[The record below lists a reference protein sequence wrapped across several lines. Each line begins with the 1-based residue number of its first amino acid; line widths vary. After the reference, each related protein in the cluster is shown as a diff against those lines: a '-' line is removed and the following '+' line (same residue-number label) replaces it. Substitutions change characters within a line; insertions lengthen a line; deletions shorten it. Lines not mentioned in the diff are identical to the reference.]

1 MNPGFWIETIW
12 NHLFI
17 LFLNISLESETVIM
31 DVHGM
36 ANTVAP
42 DGFPGEL
49 LIPARGGRITLK
61 IQVFSTGESPG

>member
-1 MNPGFWIETIW
+1 
-12 NHLFI
+12 
-17 LFLNISLESETVIM
+17 
-31 DVHGM
+31 M

-49 LIPARGGRITLK
+49 LIPAHGGRITLK